1 MDQFVDIIVR
11 QVKDWGTIID
21 ALDPFEV
28 LVVNEFNH
36 KTGPT
41 YLPENIWAL
50 SFEELMRDYFCPQGY
65 NASNP
70 SCAIGICLTSYHVD
84 DPDPW
89 ATTTMP
95 RQAPKEKIHKPNGSQ
110 RFLGEWK
117 MSQNQS

>member
-1 MDQFVDIIVR
+1 VIGHACILLQIPDIR
-11 QVKDWGTIID
+11 DKWLLNDTPGPGTIID

-28 LVVNEFNH
+28 FVVNGFNH

-70 SCAIGICLTSYHVD
+70 SCAIGICLGIFGTSHHVD
-84 DPDPW
+84 DPVL
-89 ATTTMP
+89 AYYYY
-95 RQAPKEKIHKPNGSQ
+95 APPAS
-110 RFLGEWK
+110 
-117 MSQNQS
+117 